1 MVSASVL
8 LFFLLVFADGPGRV
22 GALSLSR
29 PHASSGRLSLHRVR
43 ANKASTSLF
52 EDPFLLEQNAHPS
65 HVPPKRPS
73 HKAKAKDLDPFGF
86 LSDSTAPDAS
96 STALKGDKTN
106 ADLSLTEDD
115 SKHTATKTNSDPTST
130 SASTNSEPNVP
141 ATQVSPASAT
151 LSSDSFTFSGT
162 MPGPI
167 QTSFPTPSV
176 SSTDGNDAKSSAGI
190 SMNNWR
196 VVGIGVLVVGGIAIT
211 VAGFTFFDCWWAFV
225 SQPCGRRKGRKFDHL
240 GDEEL
245 MPDWNRG
252 SWRVGLEEQNDW
264 FSKPGLSPD
273 MATLAGREGQEATK
287 EKSNFI
293 SLPPP
298 VHPFALRRSPDTN
311 TTLVN
316 YASSNMSSS
325 STSLSEKSVH
335 KPNTPPMARISRKAP
350 ESVIETELPGVTP
363 SASQGES
370 ATVKRQRSKD
380 KKKMRKSS
388 SAPNFTRQSRLFLIN
403 PDEAEAYGG
412 VAGLGSS
419 PPAQTHHQ

>member
-1 MVSASVL
+1 MVPASVL
-8 LFFLLVFADGPGRV
+8 LLFLLVFTDAPGLV

-29 PHASSGRLSLHRVR
+29 THTSSGRLSLHRVR
-43 ANKASTSLF
+43 ANKAPTSLF
-52 EDPFLLEQNAHPS
+52 EDPFLLEENARSS

-86 LSDSTAPDAS
+86 FSDSTAPDAS
-96 STALKGDKTN
+96 STAPKGDKTN
-106 ADLSLTEDD
+106 TDLSSTEEE
-115 SKHTATKTNSDPTST
+115 SKHTATKTNSDTTQT
-130 SASTNSEPNVP
+130 SANMESAPNVP
-141 ATQVSPASAT
+141 ATLAPLSLASSTSLSP
-151 LSSDSFTFSGT
+151 DSFTFSGT

-167 QTSFPTPSV
+167 ATSFPTPSV
-176 SSTDGNDAKSSAGI
+176 SSTDGSDAKSSGGI
-190 SMNNWR
+190 GMSNWK

-240 GDEEL
+240 GNEEL

-252 SWRVGLEEQNDW
+252 SWRIGLEEQNDW
-264 FSKPGLSPD
+264 SLKPGMSPD
-273 MATLAGREGQEATK
+273 LATLAGREGQEATR

-316 YASSNMSSS
+316 YSSSNMASS
-325 STSLSEKSVH
+325 STSLSEKSTP

-350 ESVIETELPGVTP
+350 ESIIDTVVTP
-363 SASQGES
+363 SISQGDS
-370 ATVKRQRSKD
+370 VTVKRQRSKD

-412 VAGLGSS
+412 VAGLGS
-419 PPAQTHHQ
+419 PTPTPDRQ